1 MNAMGIAGTFAA
13 GIQEA
18 TRTGSTS
25 KILHGGWGAHSGVV
39 ALDLATAGI
48 TGPSTV
54 FEGKFGFFNCFLT
67 PITGDLDFAKAAEGL
82 GHRWYLPET
91 AFKPYPCCQ
100 LLHAFIEGAK
110 QIREELK
117 TAGKPLETITSISC
131 QLAEPGLTLVTEP
144 KDRKAAPSHPHE
156 ARFSLPFGVAT
167 TLLYGDVDVESF
179 RPQRLKD
186 QEILSLAQLVES
198 SEDPDSDY
206 PAHCPAILEVTSLG
220 KVHRRHVRFHP
231 GSPEAALSQND
242 VLDKFARNSNWLFGK
257 NARQIGASLMKTE
270 DISLDAL
277 LRQVE
282 ASTAK
287 AAETAA

>member
-1 MNAMGIAGTFAA
+1 M
-13 GIQEA
+13 
-18 TRTGSTS
+18 S
-25 KILHGGWGAHSGVV
+25 ILG
-39 ALDLATAGI
+39 
-48 TGPSTV
+48 
-54 FEGKFGFFNCFLT
+54 N
-67 PITGDLDFAKAAEGL
+67 
-82 GHRWYLPET
+82 
-91 AFKPYPCCQ
+91 
-100 LLHAFIEGAK
+100 
-110 QIREELK
+110 
-117 TAGKPLETITSISC
+117 
-131 QLAEPGLTLVTEP
+131 
-144 KDRKAAPSHPHE
+144 
-156 ARFSLPFGVAT
+156 
-167 TLLYGDVDVESF
+167 
-179 RPQRLKD
+179 
-186 QEILSLAQLVES
+186 
-198 SEDPDSDY
+198 PDSDY